1 MGKIIAIIEKSE
13 DGGYGIYAPDFK
25 GLFGYAKQKKKPKKV
40 FVMQLKVRL
49 NIMKKTGKTFRRLC
63 REIRN
68 LNTTMIFQLSSKH
81 SRLSTLRLLPVP

>member
-25 GLFGYAKQKKKPKKV
+25 GLFGYGETEEEAKV

>member
-13 DGGYGIYAPDFK
+13 DGGYGKVCLAM
-25 GLFGYAKQKKKPKKV
+25 AKQKKKPKKV